1 MKIIRASVKPPMIDL
16 FLAILLICVAVSWT
30 LIGCSPAP
38 VVTQAE
44 FDALTT
50 GDTLAQVQAKIGDTG
65 TKVSEAG
72 EIQIWQ
78 WSNAGGSNALITF
91 GPDGMTSK
99 AQAGLK

>member
-1 MKIIRASVKPPMIDL
+1 MISMARAIAL
-16 FLAILLICVAVSWT
+16 FSLVMSALAL
-30 LIGCSPAP
+30 GCSPKP

-50 GDTLAQVQAKIGDTG
+50 GDTLAQVQAKIGG
-65 TKVSEAG
+65 PGAKVSEAG

-78 WSNAGGSNALITF
+78 WANAGGSNALITF
-91 GPDGMTSK
+91 GPTGMTSK

>member
-1 MKIIRASVKPPMIDL
+1 MTIIRAIALSILVMSVLVI
-16 FLAILLICVAVSWT
+16 S
-30 LIGCSPAP
+30 CSPAP

-50 GDTLAQVQAKIGDTG
+50 GDTLAQVQAKIGDPG

-78 WSNAGGSNALITF
+78 WTNAGGSNALITF
-91 GPDGMTSK
+91 GPTGMTGK

>member
-1 MKIIRASVKPPMIDL
+1 MKMSRFFNGSWLDWLLVAL
-16 FLAILLICVAVSWT
+16 LAYTVVGWT
-30 LIGCSPAP
+30 LIGCAPKP

-50 GDTLAQVQAKIGDTG
+50 GDTLAQVQAKIGDPG
-65 TKVSEAG
+65 SKVSEAG

-78 WSNAGGSNALITF
+78 WTNSGGSNALITF
-91 GPDGMTSK
+91 GPTEMMSK